1 MIRHIWEILTGKKKY
16 SDIWHFFVGNYRYK
30 LYYSTKKWKRRLIR
44 PHILEQIDYRIKWMD
59 QECFFAGQ
67 CKMCGCQTT
76 ALQMA
81 SKACDKPCYPTMMDK
96 KEWHRF
102 ITIRTGISDGYWW
115 KVGTDCIKKRKA

>member
-1 MIRHIWEILTGKKKY
+1 
-16 SDIWHFFVGNYRYK
+16 
-30 LYYSTKKWKRRLIR
+30 
-44 PHILEQIDYRIKWMD
+44 MD